1 MCLLEGGYLLLGKG
15 SFIRWGSEWRTRLSQ
30 CQNIDS
36 CFGHAVRG
44 ACGWIHTSAGPEN
57 ILGCGKNKR
66 KSQLDSITEYFN
78 EKYMSSVQY
87 SVQTSTPSLIRHVTI

>member
-1 MCLLEGGYLLLGKG
+1 MCLLKGGYLLLGKG

-44 ACGWIHTSAGPEN
+44 ACEKPGWDPVVGYIRLEVLRIFLAVAK
-57 ILGCGKNKR
+57 IK
-66 KSQLDSITEYFN
+66 
-78 EKYMSSVQY
+78 EKVNW
-87 SVQTSTPSLIRHVTI
+87 TA